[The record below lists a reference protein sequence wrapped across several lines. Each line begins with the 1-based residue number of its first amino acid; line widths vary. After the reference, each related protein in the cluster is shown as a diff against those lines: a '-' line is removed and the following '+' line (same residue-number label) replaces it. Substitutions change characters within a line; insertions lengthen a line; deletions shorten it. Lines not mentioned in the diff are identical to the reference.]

1 MNRFEISTNT
11 ANYLQN
17 RRKMVKISKL
27 QYLIPEES
35 TMEEAPIG
43 HRRNQR
49 EWTVR
54 FDFGE
59 FPGPHI
65 ARAMPNTDSAQQVR

>member
-1 MNRFEISTNT
+1 
-11 ANYLQN
+11 
-17 RRKMVKISKL
+17 
-27 QYLIPEES
+27 
-35 TMEEAPIG
+35 MEEATIG
-43 HRRNQR
+43 HSRNQR

-65 ARAMPNTDSAQQVR
+65 ARAMPNTNSAQQVRQGHMAEFVVNLWGVWLEIESLN